1 MPAETS
7 FVKRIKR
14 LASMSHDEIYVRTAQ
29 AFSKHWDLA
38 QSKMGIR
45 ISAEGAAAPFGGRG
59 HFFFLATDVE
69 PILNRLRAELPGY
82 EEETIGRA
90 ERILQHRFDLLGYE
104 LVDYGEE
111 INWHFDGV
119 HAKAAPQVAWF
130 RVPYLDF
137 RQVGDHKII
146 WELNRH
152 QHLVT
157 LAKAYRLTGK
167 DAFAAELFRQWYSW
181 QRQNL
186 YPIGINWAS
195 SLEVAFRSL
204 SWLWMWHLLEGCP
217 VVPKR
222 FAFDLRL
229 ALNKNARHIE
239 RYLSTYFAPNTHLLG
254 EAVALFFIGTLSAP
268 SPAARRWQELG
279 WRVILGEAQ
288 RQVRADGMHFE
299 QSTYYHV
306 YALDFFLHSR
316 ILASLNGIP
325 IPATFDRT
333 VEKMLE
339 ALRTLNAGGPLP
351 RFGDDDGGRVF
362 DGYRNL
368 REHLTDPLA
377 TGAVLFNRSE
387 LKEAVGGICEET
399 VWLLGENAAKKFQA
413 MAAVKSDAVSSAME
427 ASGIYLMS
435 SPERARHQLVID
447 CGPQGYGWA
456 GHGHADALSVQ
467 LAMDG
472 KPILIDPGTC
482 TYVNS
487 SGERSHF
494 RQTACHNT
502 VVVDGL
508 SQADPAGAFKWER
521 LAEAK
526 SERWIVGETFD
537 FFEGS
542 HSGYRR
548 LANPVTHCRSVFYLK
563 SRFWLIRDTLEGTG
577 MHHADVCWHFAPGSV
592 FPIPGGARFL
602 SRDNGVLTLLSSAN
616 SDFLQ
621 ETTDGWYSPRYG
633 RKEPAPVL
641 RISSKAHLPLEF
653 VTVLLPD
660 VRSGV
665 SLDAIRVYAKEQ
677 HSVPVNQYH
686 FSAEGHLHQLFFADT
701 AGSWS
706 TDDVAS
712 DARFAYCAVS
722 PTGNL
727 EQFVICDG
735 SYLEFRGQQVYKSPL
750 RVKKAE
756 WRSMA
761 GDSNLILSR
770 ASVNSHSEFM
780 EEGSAVWV

>member
-14 LASMSHDEIYVRTAQ
+14 VAAMSHDEIYVRTAQ

-38 QSKMGIR
+38 QSKIGIR
-45 ISAEGAAAPFGGRG
+45 TSAEDAAAPFGGRG
-59 HFFFLATDVE
+59 HFFFAAADVE
-69 PILNRLRAELPGY
+69 PILNRLRSELSGY

-104 LVDYGEE
+104 SVDYGEE

-119 HAKAAPQVAWF
+119 HAKAAPRVAWF

-137 RQVGDHKII
+137 RQVGDHKIT

-152 QHLVT
+152 QHLAT
-157 LAKAYRLTGK
+157 LAKAYRLSGNET
-167 DAFAAELFRQWYSW
+167 FSVELFRQWYSW
-181 QRQNL
+181 QRQNP

-204 SWLWMWHLLEGCP
+204 SWLWAWHLLDGCS

-222 FAFDLRL
+222 FAFDLRV

-268 SPAARRWQELG
+268 SPAARRWQDLG
-279 WRVILGEAQ
+279 WRVILQEAQ
-288 RQVRADGMHFE
+288 RQVRTDGMHFE

-316 ILASLNGIP
+316 ILAGLNGIA

-339 ALRTLNAGGPLP
+339 ALHILSTSGPLP

-362 DGYRNL
+362 DGQRNL

-377 TGAVLFNRSE
+377 TGAVLFNRADF
-387 LKEAVGGICEET
+387 KQAAGGICEET
-399 VWLLGENAAKKFQA
+399 VWLLGETAAKKFEA
-413 MAAVKSDAVSSAME
+413 LPSVKPLAISSAME
-427 ASGIYLMS
+427 ASGIYLMNCS
-435 SPERARHQLVID
+435 ERPGQQLVVD

-456 GHGHADALSVQ
+456 GHGHADALSIQ
-467 LAMDG
+467 LAIDG

-487 SGERSHF
+487 SGERGHF

-508 SQADPAGAFKWER
+508 SQADSAGAFKWEQ
-521 LAEAK
+521 LAEGRP
-526 SERWIVGETFD
+526 ERWIVGETFD
-537 FFEGS
+537 FFAGS
-542 HSGYRR
+542 HTGYKR
-548 LANPVTHCRSVFYLK
+548 LANPVTHRRNVFYLK
-563 SRFWLIRDTLEGTG
+563 SRFWLIRDTLEGDG
-577 MHHADVCWHFAPGSV
+577 IHRADVCWHFAPGSV
-592 FPIPGGARFL
+592 FPVSGGARFL
-602 SRDNGVLTLLSSAN
+602 GRDNATVTLFSSAN
-616 SDFLQ
+616 SDFCQ
-621 ETTDGWYSPRYG
+621 ETVDGWYSPRYG

-641 RISSKAHLPLEF
+641 RISSKAQLPLEF

-660 VRSGV
+660 LSRGM
-665 SLDAIRVYAKEQ
+665 SLEAIRVYAREQ
-677 HSVPVNQYH
+677 RSVPVNQYH
-686 FSAEGHLHQLFFADT
+686 LSGEGYLHQLFFADS
-701 AGSWS
+701 AGSWN
-706 TDDVAS
+706 TGEVAS
-712 DARFAYCAVS
+712 DARFAYCAVG
-722 PTGNL
+722 PTGEL
-727 EQFVICDG
+727 EQFVLCDG
-735 SYLEFRGQQVYKSPL
+735 SYLEFRGKQLYRSPL
-750 RVKKAE
+750 CVKKAE
-756 WRSMA
+756 WRLMSR
-761 GDSNLILSR
+761 DSDAMCSIGSALPPRNFL
-770 ASVNSHSEFM
+770 EK
-780 EEGSAVWV
+780 GSAVWV